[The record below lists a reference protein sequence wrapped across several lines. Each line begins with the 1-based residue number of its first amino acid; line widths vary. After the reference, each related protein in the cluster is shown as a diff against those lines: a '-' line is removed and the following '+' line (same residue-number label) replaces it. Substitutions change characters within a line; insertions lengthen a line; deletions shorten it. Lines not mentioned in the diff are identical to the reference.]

1 MRFYFLIL
9 LSILGL
15 GTLVLAGPHP
25 RRDVS
30 TCSQKFKEI
39 VSNEIKDEFGKSIP
53 VKNVSNQTI
62 IVDTNF
68 LIALGQMNSQTAQ
81 RHHAETVQHLAEY
94 LRKLRGKGAGSP
106 ELSTTKITTYET
118 AYRDEK
124 IPSGV
129 SIVKVSQYKQADY
142 DHVLAQLKKAN
153 VGGANIDSLNAQNDR
168 KIIADVLFAEK
179 KSTDV
184 VPKFA
189 TRDSGIVIP
198 LCRLNPQCLAIF
210 KNSSSAEARDL
221 ITPANYHLIREKFP
235 NGFSLSISD
244 SNNFSRN
251 ISILPL

>member
-1 MRFYFLIL
+1 MRFFFLSLISL
-9 LSILGL
+9 IGS
-15 GTLVLAGPHP
+15 LAVSGPHP
-25 RRDVS
+25 RREVS

-39 VSNEIKDEFGKSIP
+39 VSHEIKDEFGKSIP
-53 VKNVSNQTI
+53 VKNVDSQTI

-68 LIALGQMNSQTAQ
+68 LIALGQMNSKTAQ
-81 RHHAETVQHLAEY
+81 HNHVETVQHLAAY
-94 LRKLRGKGAGSP
+94 LRKIKGKNAGNP

-129 SIVKVSQYKQADY
+129 SIVKVSQYKQVDY
-142 DHVLAQLKKAN
+142 DHVLLQLKKAN

-179 KSTDV
+179 KSSDV

-198 LCRLNPQCLAIF
+198 LCRLNPQCLALF
-210 KNSSSAEARDL
+210 KNSSSAEGLDL

-235 NGFSLSISD
+235 NGFSLSVSD
-244 SNNFSRN
+244 SNNLARS